1 MELNTEIKGQ
11 GYPILCLHGH
21 PGCADSMSVFTNY
34 LSRQYQTI
42 TPDLRGYGKS
52 RYRKSF
58 AMQDH
63 LTDIIALLDRHRL
76 EQCLILGWSLGGIIA
91 LELALAQPKR
101 FSGLILIATAA
112 QPLSSHPRET
122 WQDLLFT
129 GISGSLNYLKPAWQW
144 NIDNFGKR
152 SLFRYLIQNHKPEVY
167 HYLAKEAVPAYL
179 QTSKAAQNALFTA
192 IRQGYNRLEHLHQI
206 EIPCLMLSGECDRH
220 IIPYASQKTAEHL
233 SNCAYK
239 NYPQVAHL
247 FPWEIPDL
255 VLADIQQWLDR
266 VAIAF

>member
-1 MELNTEIKGQ
+1 MELNTEIRGQ
-11 GYPILCLHGH
+11 GLPILCLHGH
-21 PGCADSMSVFTNY
+21 PGSISTMSVFTNY
-34 LSRQYQTI
+34 LSQQYQTI

-52 RYRKSF
+52 HYRQKF
-58 AMQDH
+58 VMEDH
-63 LTDIIALLDRHRL
+63 LTDIMALLDQRQI
-76 EQCLILGWSLGGIIA
+76 EQCLVLGWSLGGIIA
-91 LELALAQPKR
+91 MELALAQPQR
-101 FSGLILIATAA
+101 FKGMILIATAA
-112 QPLSSHPRET
+112 HPLSSHPRET

-129 GISGSLNYLKPAWQW
+129 GIAGIVNYLAPAWQW
-144 NIDNFGKR
+144 NIDTFGKR
-152 SLFRYLIQNHKPEVY
+152 SLFRYLIQNHKPEAY

-192 IRQGYNRLEHLHQI
+192 IRQGYNRLEDLHQI

-233 SNCAYK
+233 SNCEYK

-255 VLADIQQWLDR
+255 VLADIQKWLDR
-266 VAIAF
+266 YAPTN